1 MNPIGHY
8 RFIAAG
14 GTGDHLHATREVY
27 GTRWLGQRFQVLTHA
42 FGELCWINI
51 EPSEFTP
58 CCDH

>member
-1 MNPIGHY
+1 MNPVGHY

-14 GTGDHLHATREVY
+14 GPYPMHATREVY

-51 EPSEFTP
+51 EPSEFSP
-58 CCDH
+58 C

>member
-1 MNPIGHY
+1 MDPIGRY

-14 GTGDHLHATREVY
+14 GLDPSDRMHATREVY

-51 EPSEFTP
+51 EPSEFIP
-58 CCDH
+58 C